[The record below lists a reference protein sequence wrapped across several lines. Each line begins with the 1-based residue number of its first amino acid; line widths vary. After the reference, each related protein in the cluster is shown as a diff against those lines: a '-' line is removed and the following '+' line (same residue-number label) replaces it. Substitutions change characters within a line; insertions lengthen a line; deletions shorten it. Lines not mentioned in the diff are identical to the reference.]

1 MLNASDCHPGG
12 RAKNLRLVESVA
24 YSSIKPHEKLSH
36 HGNHDHFAWL
46 AARAQTIAERPDL
59 RIPSHRAASGIEQN
73 RLHGGAT
80 RDETA
85 PRVRA
90 AALVNARCQAAE
102 RSDLLTFHA
111 SKLGQFRQQRACRSL
126 RYSFALAHDGFL
138 EDDLRIAAFVQRE
151 FHPDRDE
158 LGLQMSNHALD
169 RGLRRSDR
177 SGLASTLLGMERRLE
192 LTMARNQRIQHHIFS
207 SPKAQFSGIETIA
220 PKIAQQ
226 PCIDGIGLGLD
237 TLNLAKCLHSRR
249 MHDCPRNAGCA
260 QRGFKVALVT
270 TATLEHDEVA
280 TGIECGNQYRYIHGL
295 IPVPPD
301 ARRTLARHIDPTLA
315 DIDTNH
321 SLALH
326 ADLHHVSR
334 VRTEHSIVCGCSPIY
349 RSCSGPQ
356 KPAGLQISTVVE
368 TLRDLEVPPALPSV
382 EGRDQHTTGT
392 EIVHVPY
399 KGGAQAINDLI
410 AGHVDLMFESLNS
423 ISSTAKAGSVHPL
436 GVSGPRRSPAFP
448 DLPTIG
454 ETVPGYDAG
463 TWSGVIAPAGLPK
476 PILEKL
482 NAAINRAVSVPAF
495 KERFGAIG
503 DEPAGGTPE
512 EFAET
517 IRKDSTKWEEVV
529 RRSGAKLD

>member
-1 MLNASDCHPGG
+1 MHQTAIRVAGLRTSGWLRASRTAALSRTRSFRITATMITLPGLP
-12 RAKNLRLVESVA
+12 RARRRLQNVLIS
-24 YSSIKPHEKLSH
+24 
-36 HGNHDHFAWL
+36 G
-46 AARAQTIAERPDL
+46 
-59 RIPSHRAASGIEQN
+59 SHRIALRAGLNRN

-111 SKLGQFRQQRACRSL
+111 SKLGQFRQQRACSSL

-382 EGRDQHTTGT
+382 EGRDQHTIRDR
-392 EIVHVPY
+392 ERH
-399 KGGAQAINDLI
+399 
-410 AGHVDLMFESLNS
+410 
-423 ISSTAKAGSVHPL
+423 
-436 GVSGPRRSPAFP
+436 GVCA
-448 DLPTIG
+448 
-454 ETVPGYDAG
+454 VPG
-463 TWSGVIAPAGLPK
+463 S
-476 PILEKL
+476 
-482 NAAINRAVSVPAF
+482 AAHHFVLRCARDTLAVM
-495 KERFGAIG
+495 
-503 DEPAGGTPE
+503 
-512 EFAET
+512 
-517 IRKDSTKWEEVV
+517 
-529 RRSGAKLD
+529 L